1 MSKLDPLTRD
11 AISDTMM
18 GWELV
23 EYLQIPIDTIID
35 LLEDE
40 ILENIDDVEEYVGIK
55 TRNADDNGDEEYTND
70 EQY

>member
-55 TRNADDNGDEEYTND
+55 TRNADDNGDESEFDY
-70 EQY
+70 E